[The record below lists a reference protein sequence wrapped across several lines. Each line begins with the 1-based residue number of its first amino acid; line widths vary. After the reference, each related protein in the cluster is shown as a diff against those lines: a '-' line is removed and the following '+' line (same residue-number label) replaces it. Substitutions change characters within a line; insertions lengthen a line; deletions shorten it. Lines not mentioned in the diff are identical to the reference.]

1 MLYYNNRLNPKDSSM
16 MSWYGCDGKRNA
28 YEYTNQKRKALKNS
42 VYCHCC
48 NKYKMLFT
56 SKQHADN
63 YIRFNSEAILSETG
77 KAPIRSYYCSI
88 CGGWHLTSMPLEF
101 SEEHKSLFEVRFERW
116 YNELEEKNKLKSK
129 KKQNLSEE

>member
-1 MLYYNNRLNPKDSSM
+1 
-16 MSWYGCDGKRNA
+16 
-28 YEYTNQKRKALKNS
+28 
-42 VYCHCC
+42 
-48 NKYKMLFT
+48 MLFT

-101 SEEHKSLFEVRFERW
+101 SEEYKSLFEVRFERW

-129 KKQNLSEE
+129 KKQNLSKE